1 MVKQAGDKD
10 SKKVALLTGTGIYG
24 QLINCTGLCLL
35 GVDSMDY
42 PIIDYLNAAT
52 GWDLSADEYFKTGRR
67 IQALRKAFNIR
78 EGLKPADTKL
88 HHRALGRPAQTA
100 GPLKGKSV
108 DIESLEA
115 IYYRNLGFDTATG
128 GPTPQTLQELEIE
141 ELFA

>member
-1 MVKQAGDKD
+1 MV
-10 SKKVALLTGTGIYG
+10 
-24 QLINCTGLCLL
+24 
-35 GVDSMDY
+35 
-42 PIIDYLNAAT
+42 DYLNAAT

-78 EGLKPADTKL
+78 EGLKPGDTKL
-88 HHRALGRPAQTA
+88 HQRGLGKPPQTI

-115 IYYRNLGFDTATG
+115 IYYRILGFDTATG
-128 GPTPQTLQELEIE
+128 GPTPQTLQELEID